1 MCLER
6 KKVFSKSAPISR
18 RSLSVAN
25 FCFIPERAT
34 ATATAITTMMNFLT
48 FRRNFSF
55 SSALQTGKNA
65 LAKNY
70 EFLKLSQKGKVF
82 IIQLNRPK
90 AFNALS
96 NGLMTELGSVLDEF
110 ENDDE
115 VATVVLTGS
124 ERAFAGNLFHT

>member
-1 MCLER
+1 VCLER

-18 RSLSVAN
+18 RLLSVAN
-25 FCFIPERAT
+25 FCFIPESAT
-34 ATATAITTMMNFLT
+34 ATAMMNLLT

-55 SSALQTGKNA
+55 TSALQTGKNA